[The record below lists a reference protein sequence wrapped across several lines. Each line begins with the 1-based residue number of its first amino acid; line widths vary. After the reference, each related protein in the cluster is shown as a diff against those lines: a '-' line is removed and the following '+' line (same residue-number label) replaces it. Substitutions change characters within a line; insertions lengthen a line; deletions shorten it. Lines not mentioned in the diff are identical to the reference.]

1 MCPYY
6 DTDNKRCVF
15 FGTYQDGDRREHSCL
30 SSDNWR
36 HCPNYENRSL
46 EDRVSK
52 RLRPNP
58 DL

>member
-6 DTDNKRCVF
+6 NPDYKTCAF
-15 FGTYQDGDRREHSCL
+15 YGTYQEGSHKENCCL
-30 SSDNWR
+30 GSGWR
-36 HCPNYENRSL
+36 GCANYENRSL
-46 EDRVSK
+46 EEKVSK